1 MLNQCFIED
10 RLIIFLF
17 YSNQRVI
24 SKNYFYTCHPNISF
38 SFEKERNGQ
47 MYSLDV
53 NVSSEN
59 GEFVA
64 TFYQKSTLSGYY
76 THFESFLCSTHKV
89 RMLHS
94 LYRGYRC
101 I

>member
-17 YSNQRVI
+17 YSNQRNKT
-24 SKNYFYTCHPNISF
+24 KNYFYTCHPNISF

-53 NVSSEN
+53 NVS
-59 GEFVA
+59 
-64 TFYQKSTLSGYY
+64 
-76 THFESFLCSTHKV
+76 
-89 RMLHS
+89 
-94 LYRGYRC
+94 
-101 I
+101 